1 MARWH
6 LFAVQIPQRGFV
18 KMGNSTEVV
27 TVKYEYVDGVH
38 FFYSEEKKAL
48 GLIVAQRNLKNAF
61 EEVAK
66 VLKILFRE
74 NHGQDLEF
82 VPEVKY
88 LEFRKRIKSLWP
100 EIEKTPAPKII
111 PAAGMH
117 WKLAA

>member
-1 MARWH
+1 MA
-6 LFAVQIPQRGFV
+6 FTS
-18 KMGNSTEVV
+18 STL
-27 TVKYEYVDGVH
+27 
-38 FFYSEEKKAL
+38 KKRRL

-88 LEFRKRIKSLWP
+88 LEFRKSIKSLWP
-100 EIEKTPAPKII
+100 EIEKTPAPK
-111 PAAGMH
+111 
-117 WKLAA
+117 